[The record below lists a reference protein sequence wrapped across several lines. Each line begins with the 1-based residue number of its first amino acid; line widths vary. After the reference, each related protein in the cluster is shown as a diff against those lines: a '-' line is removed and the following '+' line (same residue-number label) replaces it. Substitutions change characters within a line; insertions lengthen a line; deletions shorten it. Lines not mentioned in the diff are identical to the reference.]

1 MIMQFPTAHNDE
13 LLVSILARFVAR
25 QGLRNDKAALEL
37 LFGTRNIVPSALLQG
52 HIQPLLSNVGHL
64 WPVSETDVIIRHSL
78 LPFFQS
84 FIEPQRIEAVQN
96 SLIYSEKSTAMT
108 AIGKNASNVHWPIY
122 YRYCP
127 KCIVED
133 NNLLA
138 YSYWRRSFQL
148 PGLVVCPRHLVYL
161 QSSHFKLLPSR
172 RHGFCDASQV
182 SNLDKLIHI
191 DVDPNN
197 KLLKLAI
204 HLQQLLQINTPYVS
218 PLQWTIFYQKAI
230 RNIGLVS
237 GARPDHLKV
246 KERVISYWGI
256 KFLSSYGLGLHNEN
270 NWLLAFFRKHRRHYT
285 ALHHIACMMALFPF
299 QSILEAIKEA
309 SLIIPEKQ
317 QRKVYFNSKLVDK
330 VDEYRT
336 NWLQVYSQFNSLKSI
351 RETREGARLYS
362 WLFRYDNV
370 WLQKHLPKRIYNNKR
385 KINWSKRDKELVKEL
400 ISIRNKSYDNLSLPR
415 MTQTWFIAQV
425 GFTWGVTSHLKK
437 LPLSKC
443 FFIKYTESI
452 DEYQIRRVLAIII
465 NYINKNEPLPRPYE
479 IERLAGLSKQ
489 RSRKPVKCI
498 LEMDFEVFSCFQ
510 VHSRKC

>member
-1 MIMQFPTAHNDE
+1 MIMQFPIAHNDE

-25 QGLRNDKAALEL
+25 QGLKNDKAALEL
-37 LFGTRNIVPSALLQG
+37 LFSTRNIVPSALLQG

-64 WPVSETDVIIRHSL
+64 WPVSEIDVINRHSL

-84 FIEPQRIEAVQN
+84 FIEPQRVEAVQN
-96 SLIYSEKSTAMT
+96 SLIYSEKSTALT
-108 AIGKNASNVHWPIY
+108 TIGKNASNVHWPMY

-127 KCIVED
+127 KCIAED
-133 NNLLA
+133 NKLLA

-148 PGLVVCPRHLVYL
+148 PGFVVCPKHFVYL
-161 QSSHFKLLPSR
+161 QNSHFKLLPSR

-182 SNLDKLIHI
+182 NNSDKLIHI

-197 KLLKLAI
+197 KLLKLAV

-230 RNIGLVS
+230 RNIGLVN
-237 GARPDHLKV
+237 GARPDHLEV

-285 ALHHIACMMALFPF
+285 ALHHIACMMALFPC
-299 QSILEAIKEA
+299 QPILEAINEA

-317 QRKVYFNSKLVDK
+317 QRKVHFNSKLVDK

-336 NWLQVYSQFNSLKSI
+336 NWLQIYSQFNSLKSI

-362 WLFRYDNV
+362 WLFRFDNA
-370 WLQKHLPKRIYNNKR
+370 WLQKKLPKRICNNIVKV
-385 KINWSKRDKELVKEL
+385 NWVKRDRELVKKL
-400 ISIRNKSYDNLSLPR
+400 ILVLNKSYENLSLPR
-415 MTQTWFIAQV
+415 MTQTWFIAQTNI
-425 GFTWGVTSHLKK
+425 TWGVASHLEK

-452 DEYQIRRVLAIII
+452 DEYQIRRVLAIIV
-465 NYINKNEPLPRPYE
+465 NCINKNEPLPRTYE

-489 RSRKPVKCI
+489 RSREPVKYI
-498 LEMDFEVFSCFQ
+498 LEMGFEEISCFKN
-510 VHSRKC
+510 STRKY